1 MRKREPAL
9 AFWDGERCEYCQGLI
24 RERKTG
30 LSRRVKGK
38 YIVIENVPTGV
49 CIGCGTRYHSANVL
63 KTIAET
69 LAGRRKAQREV
80 RVPVY
85 SL

>member
-1 MRKREPAL
+1 MRKRETV
-9 AFWDGERCEYCQGLI
+9 AFWDGERCEYCNGLI
-24 RERKTG
+24 REKKTDVT
-30 LSRRVKGK
+30 RRFKRK

-49 CIGCGTRYHSANVL
+49 CIECGTRYYSANVL

-69 LAGRRKAQREV
+69 LAGRRKAKREV